1 MFYDKQSI
9 IESEGVDVNIYGI
22 TSLLTSSKAL
32 IGRSNRTGNVMLP
45 LEAYRKGMFLPQS
58 NIKNGNIVKNL
69 VTNETYIVVSSF
81 NEIID
86 NRLCAINT
94 MMIKCNVAI
103 DIIGDGEETADDV
116 GNIYKTKITK
126 ASDLSAYLE
135 IDNLSLTQYKAGL
148 YPNNRYS
155 LYIPSLDISLLDQII
170 VKSLHDNLVL
180 KIVSIDNLS
189 YEDLVVLTV
198 TSDVDG
204 GGVQ

>member
-9 IESEGVDVNIYGI
+9 IESEGVNVNIYDI

-45 LEAYRKGMFLPQS
+45 LEAYRKGIFLPQS
-58 NIKNGNIVKNL
+58 NIKNGNIVRNL
-69 VTNETYIVVSSF
+69 VTDEAYIVVSSF

-86 NRLCAINT
+86 NHLCAINT
-94 MMIKCNVAI
+94 MMIKCNVVI
-103 DIIGDGEETADDV
+103 DIVGDGEETADDV

-126 ASDLSAYLE
+126 ASDLNAYLE
-135 IDNLSLTQYKAGL
+135 INNLNLTQYKEGL
-148 YPNNRYS
+148 YPNNKYN
-155 LYIPSLDISLLDQII
+155 LYIPSLNISLLDQIV
-170 VKSLHDNLVL
+170 VKSLQNNLIL
-180 KIVSIDNLS
+180 KIVGIDNLS
-189 YEDLVVLTV
+189 YENLIVLTV